1 MAKRRP
7 DRHTAKKS
15 QDKLKAVALAYDR
28 LIAALAVLAGAAIA
42 VAFLLI
48 IFDVTVRTIGRAPPA
63 VTSAAVEYILLYFT
77 LLSAP
82 YLVRQKSH
90 VLIDALVTRMTGR
103 VRWVVEKLA
112 YLVCICTASVIAYIG
127 FGLFMDAV
135 QYGLIEERSV
145 DVPLWIAYGPL
156 APIFSLIAVE
166 FARLLIGRD
175 SLYSDQ
181 TQASDSV

>member
-1 MAKRRP
+1 M
-7 DRHTAKKS
+7 
-15 QDKLKAVALAYDR
+15 KAVALAYDR

-42 VAFLLI
+42 AAFLLI
-48 IFDVTVRTIGRAPPA
+48 VFDVAVRTMGFTAPA

-90 VLIDALVTRMTGR
+90 VLIDALVTRLKGR
-103 VRWVVEKLA
+103 IRWAVEKLTYLICIFTALVFA
-112 YLVCICTASVIAYIG
+112 YVGFDLLV
-127 FGLFMDAV
+127 DALR
-135 QYGLIEERSV
+135 YGLIEERSV
-145 DVPLWIAYGPL
+145 DVPLWIGYGPL
-156 APIFSLIAVE
+156 APTFSLVAIE

-175 SLYSDQ
+175 SLYTDR